1 MERFENT
8 WQNRKNFK
16 QEIQSVILSR
26 FIIKYEHQ
34 NNVAY
39 DAFIEIK
46 MEFTF
51 KSVTSQ
57 ENKFYPAYFFSPF
70 CIILFVAARKM
81 KNQEGET
88 IKISQKWCT
97 RITLVSI

>member
-1 MERFENT
+1 M
-8 WQNRKNFK
+8 
-16 QEIQSVILSR
+16 ILSR

-57 ENKFYPAYFFSPF
+57 ENKFYPAYFFFSF
-70 CIILFVAARKM
+70 LYYSISCCKKKEKSRRRDYKSKSEM
-81 KNQEGET
+81 MYSHYTT
-88 IKISQKWCT
+88 I
-97 RITLVSI
+97 